1 MFWSSKHCLIGL
13 KEGEPKNLKM
23 VDGVASPQLRSIL
36 VRKEGAFDPMA
47 KKRSNKKKIDKS
59 FPNIDRFKNKTAKK
73 RNFLTSLTL

>member
-47 KKRSNKKKIDKS
+47 KKRSNKKKK
-59 FPNIDRFKNKTAKK
+59 
-73 RNFLTSLTL
+73 